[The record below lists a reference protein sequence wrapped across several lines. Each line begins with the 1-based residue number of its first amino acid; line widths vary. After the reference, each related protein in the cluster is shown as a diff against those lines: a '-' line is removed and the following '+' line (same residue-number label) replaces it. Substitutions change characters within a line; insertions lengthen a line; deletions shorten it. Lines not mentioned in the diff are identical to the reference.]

1 MKAPITSSS
10 ASALVSQ
17 FTTAK
22 RTSRMTIAWHPS
34 SLRASVALKL
44 RTLAGDFQSAS
55 FSHKAT
61 VTLGFWR
68 GGPAPFGYR
77 RQAVDENG
85 AKRAL
90 LKPGEQKHFRT
101 ERVIL
106 VPAPKREIEIVRR
119 IFRDFA
125 ICRRIR
131 SQIADELNARDIY
144 NSRGKPCIPTLAE
157 IVGPAH
163 LDRLKAKRR
172 MLVHHHMVYSTRH
185 RPR

>member
-1 MKAPITSSS
+1 M
-10 ASALVSQ
+10 
-17 FTTAK
+17 
-22 RTSRMTIAWHPS
+22 
-34 SLRASVALKL
+34 ASVLIKSVSRVEAAHFSRRLSK
-44 RTLAGDFQSAS
+44 RVFLAQS
-55 FSHKAT
+55 HG

-77 RQAVDENG
+77 RQAVGENG

-106 VPAPKREIEIVRR
+106 VPGPKREIEIVRR

-125 ICRRIR
+125 ICRKIR
-131 SQIADELNARDIY
+131 SQIADELNARGIY

-172 MLVHHHMVYSTRH
+172 MLVHHHMVYSARH